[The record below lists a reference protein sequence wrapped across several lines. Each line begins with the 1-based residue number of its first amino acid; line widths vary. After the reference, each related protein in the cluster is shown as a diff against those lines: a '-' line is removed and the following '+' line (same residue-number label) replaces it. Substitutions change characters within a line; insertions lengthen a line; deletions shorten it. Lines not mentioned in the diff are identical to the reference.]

1 MNEVESLVFP
11 QDYKF
16 SADPAPF
23 TFKCVMDGRL
33 IKALV
38 GMGTTSESAETAGA
52 RGKLLAW
59 LETNGP
65 ASKTTMKKAGFGWES
80 LTGLLDGLV
89 HAERVEILPG
99 RKAGSSLY
107 LVRAEPSSLNQDG
120 TPHGADDAL

>member
-1 MNEVESLVFP
+1 VV
-11 QDYKF
+11 
-16 SADPAPF
+16 
-23 TFKCVMDGRL
+23 DGRL

-38 GMGTTSESAETAGA
+38 GIATTTESAETAGA

-65 ASKTTMKKAGFGWES
+65 ASKTVMKKAGFGWES

-89 HAERVEILPG
+89 HADRVEILPG

-107 LVRAEPSSLNQDG
+107 LVRAEPSSKNQDG
-120 TPHGADDAL
+120 SPHGADDAR